1 MKFSIVTPS
10 FNSIHTVRETLE
22 SVARQDYPD
31 LEHIVMDGGS
41 TDGTLDVVRQFPNVH
56 WESEKDEGHYHAM
69 NKGVIKATGDIIAIL
84 NSDDC
89 YRPGALSIVAK
100 AFKEHP
106 DWDGLFGDLVY
117 VDERGNEIY
126 RREEAVFDYDV
137 LRYGLCYVIHPT
149 LFVRKAVHDRL
160 GLYRHKD
167 YYNSCD
173 FEFILRLGR
182 AKCRIGHVPELLVNY
197 RYHEHGQS
205 ADLRVTRNMKKEGT
219 KIRRDHGV
227 PSGITGKIMN
237 NLMRLKRQVQKL
249 IYRGKCDLI
258 PGTFILRKHMRPRT
272 SFKSNI
278 PIEKL

>member
-22 SVARQDYPD
+22 SVARQDYPNI
-31 LEHIVMDGGS
+31 EHIVMDGGS
-41 TDGTLDVVRQFPNVH
+41 TDGTLDIVRQFPNVY

-69 NKGVIKATGDIIAIL
+69 NKGVMKATGDIIAIL

-106 DWDGLFGDLVY
+106 DWDGLFGDIVY
-117 VDERGNEIY
+117 VDDEGNEIY

-160 GLYRHKD
+160 GLYRYKD
-167 YYNSCD
+167 YFNSCD

-227 PSGITGKIMN
+227 PGGIPGKIMYH
-237 NLMRLKRQVQKL
+237 LMRIKRQIQKL

-258 PGTFILRKHMRPRT
+258 PGAFILRKHMRPRT